1 MALKANAGPD
11 ISGND
16 VLTAFTSMWNHFQR
30 NRLSLNVYSN
40 QSLPTVQFESVS
52 WPGSMFWLILKKLML
67 GLAARNLSANA
78 VVRLIELYHVRWE
91 ELCETWVD
99 L

>member
-11 ISGND
+11 IPGND
-16 VLTAFTSMWNHFQR
+16 VLTAFTLMWNHFQR
-30 NRLSLNVYSN
+30 NGLSLTVYSN

-52 WPGSMFWLILKKLML
+52 LPGWIFRLIMKKLVL
-67 GLAARNLSANA
+67 VLAARNLSANT
-78 VVRLIELYHVRWE
+78 VVRLIELYHARWE
-91 ELCETWVD
+91 ELCEMWVD